1 MIFDCQLSRGRARAP
16 GCQRCFEAVLI
27 RTAIRFSSTAAAL
40 LSYASSMHYDTPSDE
55 VAARAK
61 LWRRRDVAARGVF
74 ARGASR
80 RPLLGCACLRRPLS
94 MWPTAASSCRRA
106 RTTTSLPGRGAGRLL
121 AHRRDDWY
129 LSRSCPATGP
139 CRSPPL
145 TCPCAQLAS
154 RAAHRCSPGSLC
166 ARATQGSE
174 TLLCAAGLTRLFG
187 SCAYWYMRGIHR
199 WCGWPQAGISA
210 GR

>member
-1 MIFDCQLSRGRARAP
+1 MGSGLAVADELVRTRSR
-16 GCQRCFEAVLI
+16 Q
-27 RTAIRFSSTAAAL
+27 
-40 LSYASSMHYDTPSDE
+40 
-55 VAARAK
+55 AARAK

-187 SCAYWYMRGIHR
+187 SCAYWYMRDSQVVR
-199 WCGWPQAGISA
+199 LAA
-210 GR
+210 GRYKRRALAVDRHAPWSWRRSSL